1 MSTPKPKNMV
11 KIHVH
16 NREKAKDFI
25 CRLFGR
31 WSNESKLIYLI
42 MILSYQHK
50 KCQYFDIFP
59 KYLSGHMRIGL
70 SEPRTMPNS
79 MFSFKTPMIN
89 NCPPSSGGM
98 RAG

>member
-42 MILSYQHK
+42 MILSYLYK
-50 KCQYFDIFP
+50 LFI
-59 KYLSGHMRIGL
+59 
-70 SEPRTMPNS
+70 RTYEY
-79 MFSFKTPMIN
+79 
-89 NCPPSSGGM
+89 
-98 RAG
+98 RAVRTENHATLHVLLQNTYD